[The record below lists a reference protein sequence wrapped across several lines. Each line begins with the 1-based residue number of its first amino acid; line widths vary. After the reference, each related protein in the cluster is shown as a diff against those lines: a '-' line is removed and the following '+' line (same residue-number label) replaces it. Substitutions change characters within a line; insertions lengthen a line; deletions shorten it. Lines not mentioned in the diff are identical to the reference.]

1 MYDTIAKINNS
12 EIQHGFLNKRI
23 YLMHLHKRDV
33 PGILDDLER
42 LADRNKYTKIF
53 GKIPASCWEPFLKR
67 GYIKEAVIPGF
78 FGGNEDCAFMGK
90 YIDKKRSLSVN
101 QDINKEVLE
110 AALKKL
116 KEKNMEDFKLAKE
129 FTFRKTRLEDSGEM
143 SMIYSKV
150 FDSYPFPIF
159 DPEYLKKTMGEN
171 IVYFGIW
178 KENRLIALSSCEMD
192 MDGESVEMTDFAVL
206 QDYRGYNF
214 ACFLLN
220 QMEREMKLRQIK
232 TAYTIA
238 RAESFGMNCTF
249 AKCGYTFSG
258 TLIKNTQIGGKIED
272 MNVWFKKL
280 I

>member
-1 MYDTIAKINNS
+1 MYDTIAKINDS
-12 EIQHGFLNKRI
+12 EIQHGPLNRRI
-23 YLMHLHKRDV
+23 YLMHLHKKDM
-33 PGILDDLER
+33 PGILDDLES
-42 LADRNKYTKIF
+42 LASRNNYTKIF
-53 GKIPASCWEPFLKR
+53 GKIPYSCWESFLKR
-67 GYIKEAVIPGF
+67 GYIKESVIPRF
-78 FGGNEDCAFMGK
+78 FRGNEDCAFMGK
-90 YIDKKRSLSVN
+90 YIDKERGLPVN
-101 QDINKEVLE
+101 QDINKEVLG
-110 AALKKL
+110 AALKKS
-116 KEKNMEDFKLAKE
+116 KEKTIDSFKLVNE
-129 FTFRKTRLEDSGEM
+129 FTFRKTRLEDSEEM

-150 FDSYPFPIF
+150 FDSYPFPVF
-159 DPEYLKKTMGEN
+159 DPEYLKKTMVEN
-171 IVYFGIW
+171 IIYLGIW
-178 KENRLIALSSCEMD
+178 KGNKLIALSSCEMD
-192 MDGESVEMTDFAVL
+192 MNEKNAEMSDFAVL

-220 QMEREMKLRQIK
+220 QMERELKLRQIK

>member
-12 EIQHGFLNKRI
+12 EIQHGSLNKRI
-23 YLMHLHKRDV
+23 YLMHLHKRDM
-33 PGILDDLER
+33 PGILDDLES
-42 LADRNKYTKIF
+42 LADRNNYTKIF
-53 GKIPASCWEPFLKR
+53 GKIPDSCWEPFLKR

-78 FGGNEDCAFMGK
+78 FRGNEDCAFMGK
-90 YIDKKRSLSVN
+90 YIDKKRGLSVN

-110 AALKKL
+110 AALKKIE
-116 KEKNMEDFKLAKE
+116 EKNINDIKLSEE
-129 FTFRKTRLEDSGEM
+129 FTFRKTRPEDSKEM
-143 SMIYSKV
+143 SLIYSKV
-150 FDSYPFPIF
+150 FDSYPFPVF